1 MCFAQ
6 VLDSSPYKWLHEMLE
21 CFNHGDLHQYDAL
34 CSKHAAVLNAQ
45 PALVENERRLREKVG
60 CAQSGARLSSCS
72 LQSNPDLSTACCY
85 IVGASHAMHQFS
97 LPSSSQCPMHFEFLR
112 TGIIHNFFGNSSVNS
127 CRTVLQQSAGICW
140 NCCCCVML

>member
-1 MCFAQ
+1 

-60 CAQSGARLSSCS
+60 CAESGARLSSCS
-72 LQSNPDLSTACCY
+72 LQSNLDLSAASCLLLY
-85 IVGASHAMHQFS
+85 IWCKPCHAS
-97 LPSSSQCPMHFEFLR
+97 
-112 TGIIHNFFGNSSVNS
+112 
-127 CRTVLQQSAGICW
+127 VLASFKQSMPYAF
-140 NCCCCVML
+140 